1 MDKQIEQEIHEL
13 CHEVHKELEE
23 LENRPTYEHN
33 PRAISVIDKL
43 RKLRGICRMAAAK
56 CDEIE
61 LKIVEDG
68 TDK

>member
-1 MDKQIEQEIHEL
+1 MDKKTEQEIHEL
-13 CHEVHKELEE
+13 CFEAFKELET
-23 LENRPTYEHN
+23 LENKPTYEAN
-33 PRAISVIDKL
+33 PVSISAIDKL

-61 LKIVEDG
+61 LKITEDG